1 MRFDRFTLPAKIGSY
16 VGLILLALMV
26 ITPMLWLTGSVFK
39 PDTEI
44 VANPFALPKTFSW
57 ANVTGA
63 WQAGNFGRLYIN
75 SVLITV
81 ASVLGILV
89 LEGMAAYA
97 FARMRFRGRNVL
109 FLIFLAGQFV
119 PAQIVVLPSFLEM
132 SQLGLT
138 DTKLSLVL
146 QYLSWAPFAVLFL
159 RGSFLAVPR
168 AIEEA
173 ALIDGAGRLR
183 ILWQVILPMT
193 RSSFATVATIYSLW
207 IWNDFLF
214 PLVYLRSSENFTVPL
229 GLAQFQGLFTTFW
242 GYLVGAIFIAVWPPV
257 IVYLLLS
264 RHIQARLAIG
274 GLKG

>member
-1 MRFDRFTLPAKIGSY
+1 MRFARFTLPAKISSY
-16 VGLILLALMV
+16 VGLVLLALMV
-26 ITPMLWLTGSVFK
+26 ITPMVWLTGSVFK
-39 PDTEI
+39 TDTEI
-44 VANPFALPKTFSW
+44 VGNPFALPKSLSW

-63 WQAGNFGRLYIN
+63 WQAGNFGRLYVN

-183 ILWQVILPMT
+183 ILWHVILPMT

-242 GYLVGAIFIAVWPPV
+242 GYLVGAIFIAVWPPI